1 MANVGLPPKDWSS
14 TESGEFLTYILP
26 ASGGCNL
33 KCSFCLIAQ
42 RQETTGNSLPASGF
56 ADYTRGVARKY
67 HVVGLAIQGHEP
79 LLPSSLEYAE
89 AILSTAAELGIPAS
103 LVTNGTHLPAALPLL
118 RETRLRAL
126 GVSLDAASSERHDRL
141 RGVEGAW
148 AATVRA
154 IPQAVE
160 QGRETGMQV
169 SILSV
174 LLPNRRS
181 YLDGVPKVARE
192 LGTSRWIVSPL
203 LALERD
209 AWSGL
214 AAKRRLLDDLLVL
227 TDAAKREGVA
237 LIVDDEL
244 DLIGPGLDAVDRSAA
259 AALNIR
265 KLPDRVTLSRLSPGG
280 ECSIGAEILQ
290 PLSSTAPRWR
300 GEGDA
305 AAFYHGAKEAFLGR
319 APQPV
324 HAQAG

>member
-1 MANVGLPPKDWSS
+1 MANVGLPPEDWSDAA
-14 TESGEFLTYILP
+14 EGDFLSFVVP
-26 ASGGCNL
+26 AFGGCNL
-33 KCSFCLIAQ
+33 KCGFCLILQ
-42 RQETTGNSLPASGF
+42 RQETRRHSLPPEHLAYYIK
-56 ADYTRGVARKY
+56 DINARRK
-67 HVVGLAIQGHEP
+67 VVGIAIQGHEP
-79 LLPSSLEYAE
+79 LLPSSRPHTKV
-89 AILSTAAELGIPAS
+89 ILSTAAELGIPAS